1 MKNSEMLNNLYK
13 ILRMNI
19 ILARSNGDIVSE
31 ETIQNFEEAARKIDD
46 ADNRKYDEKTKDLY
60 YTTKSLD
67 EESERL
73 EKLINIIDRRVDGRN
88 RLIKDFKETTGRD
101 LEALNDINDEDKIL
115 EYKDRYDNIMTY
127 LSNKETISKIEE
139 ELNELREDLDKNLEY
154 KSEDE
159 KNNSVLEDDLLIAFK
174 SSVTNT
180 NYSKVINS
188 TDIDLDIKNIEPEI
202 DEQLKT
208 LNTFDNAYNNLLR
221 AGISHE
227 SEKEYSAYVS
237 EAKKAYYD
245 IKEEEFLLRLFKI
258 ISDSK
263 SEYSELFNKRDELD
277 SVLEERLKLRVDLG
291 VSDEDILSNVY
302 NVIDKQNKIIVK
314 EKNVIDNITEIE
326 DTIKFKETRLNELN
340 DDNKRVEILALLKE
354 YGIIDTYDEEV
365 KDEIK
370 DEVVEDNYVGEEVK
384 VSEEEPK
391 EEVENNEVI
400 VEEEVKDD
408 KVEEVDAKVPN
419 MVVDV
424 KDPYPT
430 LNVGFAR
437 SKADTVMRRVGRSL
451 GYTPEPKKEAIVSF
465 DFNQDSKEEV
475 KEKPAVN
482 NSLSSLNLDDLN
494 LNLKLDN
501 KLAVDDEKL
510 DDNNSGAVNPIFPS
524 IAPSIDNNVSNNLNA
539 SELDKDVDK
548 DFWSAEEDKSI
559 FPSALV
565 DNEIKVNKEES
576 GFKLG
581 SPISIGGN
589 DENRN

>member
-19 ILARSNGDIVSE
+19 ILARSNGDVVSE

>member
-159 KNNSVLEDDLLIAFK
+159 KNNSILEDDLLIAFK